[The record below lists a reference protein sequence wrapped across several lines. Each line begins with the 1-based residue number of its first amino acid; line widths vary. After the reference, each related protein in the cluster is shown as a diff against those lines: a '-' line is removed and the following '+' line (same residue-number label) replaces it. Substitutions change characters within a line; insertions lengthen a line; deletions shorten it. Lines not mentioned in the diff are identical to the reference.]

1 VSFLLDPL
9 HVISKPGSAAWQ
21 AAGVKNSTPK
31 REPKEPAIA
40 VLGPG
45 VRLEHSS
52 EFQLDSS
59 QARRRS
65 AKPATNFWVLK
76 EVSRRASVL
85 LR

>member
-31 REPKEPAIA
+31 REPKESAIA
-40 VLGPG
+40 VL
-45 VRLEHSS
+45 RLEHSS
-52 EFQLDSS
+52 EFQFDSS